1 MKLKPIK
8 NKTELKKAL
17 NCIDEEFVQYGH
29 SKHSLDPAY
38 RVFAW
43 SGLFSECLLSDG
55 MVLRN

>member
-29 SKHSLDPAY
+29 SKHSLDRAFPANC
-38 RVFAW
+38 
-43 SGLFSECLLSDG
+43 GLSTQTKTAPEGAAID
-55 MVLRN
+55 